1 MVDISSRLGRGSSI
15 RFELDLAGR
24 FENVSSKLM
33 IDFELKW
40 MFDSFQSSKPQ
51 IVEYL
56 EDVPW
61 EYCFVQ
67 RYGDDLEGKH
77 D

>member
-24 FENVSSKLM
+24 CENVSSQLT

-40 MFDSFQSSKPQ
+40 MFDSFQSFKPQ

-56 EDVPW
+56 DDESR
-61 EYCFVQ
+61 EHCFVQ